1 MSMKRFSTP
10 GGIYNATPSRIIF
23 GQGTAASISDAVSHL
38 NASRALV
45 ISTPG
50 RGQLAQSTVRHLG
63 ATCVGMLPEAISQV
77 PIELARRGRKVA
89 TDLGADC
96 LVAVGG
102 GASIGLAK
110 GIALELAVPIINI
123 PTTYSGSEMTGF
135 CGITIDG
142 IKRMHTSLNMLAHT
156 VIYDPELTLGLPV
169 DISAASAMNALAHC
183 IDSVVVNTSSPI
195 IVQAAYQ
202 GARAI
207 SQSLEGVIRNPQD
220 IESRTELLYGAYLS
234 GAALTGG
241 FALQHGIAH
250 VLGGSF
256 GVSHGLSHAI
266 VLPHIAAFYA
276 RHFEHHMNPLAQAMG
291 IDCSDLGSTVF
302 DMLLKTGLPTGLAQ
316 IGFDQKNLDRA
327 AEITIETDNGETP
340 ISLSYEMVR
349 GMLDDIFQGVRPQ

>member
-1 MSMKRFSTP
+1 MKRFMTP
-10 GGIYNATPSRIIF
+10 GGIFNATPPRIIF
-23 GQGTAASISDAVSHL
+23 GQGTAALVAAEVEFL

-50 RGQLAQSTVRHLG
+50 RDQLGQTTLQRLG
-63 ATCVGMLPEAISQV
+63 AKCVGFLPEAISQV
-77 PIELARRGRKVA
+77 PIELAQRGRKVA
-89 TDLGADC
+89 ADLGADC

-110 GIALELAVPIINI
+110 GIALELAIPIINI

-156 VIYDPELTLGLPV
+156 VIYDPELTLGLPIDV
-169 DISAASAMNALAHC
+169 SAASAMNALAHC
-183 IDSVVVNTSSPI
+183 IDTVVVDTCSPI
-195 IVQAAYQ
+195 IAQAAYQ
-202 GARAI
+202 GAQAI
-207 SQSLEGVIRNPQD
+207 GQSLEGVVNNPQD
-220 IESRTELLYGAYLS
+220 MNSRTTLLYGAYLS

-256 GVSHGLSHAI
+256 GVSHGLSHAL

-276 RHFEHHMNPLAQAMG
+276 RHFPEHMHPLAQALG
-291 IDCSDLGSTVF
+291 VSCSELGSKVF
-302 DMLLKTGLPTGLAQ
+302 DMLVTTGLPTGLSQ
-316 IGFDQKNLDRA
+316 LGFDPSALDHA
-327 AEITIETDNGETP
+327 TQITIDTDNGKTP
-340 ISLSYEMVR
+340 ISLSYDTI
-349 GMLDDIFQGVRPQ
+349 LSILKDTYHGVRPQ